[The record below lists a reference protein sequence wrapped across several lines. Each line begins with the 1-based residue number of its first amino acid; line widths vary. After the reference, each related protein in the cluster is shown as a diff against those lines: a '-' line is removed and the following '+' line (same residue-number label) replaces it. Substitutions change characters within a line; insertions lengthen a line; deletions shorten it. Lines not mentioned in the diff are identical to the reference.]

1 MSNEENIN
9 YEEEINNI
17 NKKINEIINNI
28 LDGHSFKWLTTK
40 EYSDLDEESNN
51 KQQSIPDGQVKIIQI
66 LNIILLI

>member
-28 LDGHSFKWLTTK
+28 LDGH
-40 EYSDLDEESNN
+40 
-51 KQQSIPDGQVKIIQI
+51 
-66 LNIILLI
+66 

>member
-40 EYSDLDEESNN
+40 EYSDLDDESKNN
-51 KQQSIPDGQVKIIQI
+51 S
-66 LNIILLI
+66 NI